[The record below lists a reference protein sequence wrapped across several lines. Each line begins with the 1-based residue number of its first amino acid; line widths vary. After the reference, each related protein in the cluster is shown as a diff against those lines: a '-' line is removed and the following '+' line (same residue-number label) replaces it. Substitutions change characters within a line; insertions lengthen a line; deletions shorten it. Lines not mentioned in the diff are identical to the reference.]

1 MKKRILFVAGDPSGD
16 EHAARVAA
24 ESKVRGAEILAA
36 GGPALRAVADRW
48 LGDVVSQ
55 GVMGFWEPLK
65 KIPFFL
71 NVLNRVIRPALREWE
86 PQVVVPTDFYGFNR
100 HVARSAKDAGRRVCY
115 FISPQVWASRP
126 GRIQTLKKCVDRMLV
141 IFPFEEKLYRDAGV
155 PVTFVGH
162 PLLDVLPDV
171 SASAPSNVEPRVGLL
186 PGSRPS
192 EVRRLLPVFLET
204 ADRMPAGT
212 RFVLFAAPTLS
223 NAFYDRFLAGRR
235 PGKHLLEV
243 VRDENYSIRRGLD
256 MALACSGTAT
266 LENALLGIPT
276 VVAYKTSWPTYLL
289 ARTLVNVP
297 YIAMPNILA
306 RKVLMPEH
314 IQTRARPNELAE
326 ALVTLW
332 KDGSARKAVRGE
344 LLALRGQLGGPGA
357 ARRAADAILGE
368 AA

>member
-1 MKKRILFVAGDPSGD
+1 MKKRIFFIAGDPSGD

-24 ESKVRGAEILAA
+24 ESKAQGAEVMAV

-65 KIPFFL
+65 KVPFFL
-71 NVLNRVIRPALREWE
+71 NVLNRVILPAMREWE

-100 HVARSAKDAGRRVCY
+100 YVARSAKEAGRRVCY
-115 FISPQVWASRP
+115 LISPQVWASRP
-126 GRIQTLKKCVDRMLV
+126 GRIQTLKMCVDRMLV

-162 PLLDVLPDV
+162 PLLDILPEV

-192 EVRRLLPVFLET
+192 EVRRLLPVFMET

-223 NAFYDRFLAGRR
+223 NAFYDKFLAGRR
-235 PGKHLLEV
+235 PGKHLMEV
-243 VRDENYSIRRGLD
+243 VRDENYSVRRGLD

-289 ARTLVNVP
+289 ARALVKVP

-306 RKVLMPEH
+306 RKLLMPEL
-314 IQTRARPNELAE
+314 IQTRARPDELAD
-326 ALVTLW
+326 ALVALW
-332 KDGSARKAVRGE
+332 KDGSARKVMRGE

-357 ARRAADAILGE
+357 ARRAAEAILGE